1 MSWIAIA
8 QSAQEIRS
16 PVESSMSISRATG
29 RSEISCAWATSSSVV
44 LPRAD
49 STATTR
55 LLSSRAATIRLA
67 ARLISSGP
75 ATEVP
80 PNFITTISGPR
91 SGTTTED
98 RERSRVAVLSPIN
111 RVVVEPKTSQMPMV
125 EADSGMSPE
134 GGRLLVASRLGTAL
148 SRAVSVETVA
158 RETVR
163 ALHESFDYY
172 LAVVQRLDPDGVLR
186 VVALAGPSAAEVEN
200 LLAHGQRVAGGVTG
214 RVARTGRPAMVNDT
228 STDPDYL
235 GRADGKDPGSQ
246 LSLPIV
252 VAESNWG
259 VLNLEQSARAAFDE
273 EDLLLAH
280 VVAGQ
285 IGAAIYRCQLVGELE
300 DAFLTTIGVISDA
313 VEMQDS
319 YTADHANEVA
329 GLAVRV
335 GERLGIARA
344 ELERLHYGALLHDVG
359 KIGIPAEILR
369 KPGPLTDEERARMDE
384 HTALGARMLERIPF
398 LAPVAPLVRS
408 AHERYDGGGYPDGL
422 GGKEI
427 PRGAMV
433 IATCDAFHAMTSDR
447 SYRSAMSLAD
457 AEAEL
462 REHSGTQFEPG
473 VVTALLAEL
482 T

>member
-1 MSWIAIA
+1 MPIAGT
-8 QSAQEIRS
+8 
-16 PVESSMSISRATG
+16 ESGRA
-29 RSEISCAWATSSSVV
+29 
-44 LPRAD
+44 
-49 STATTR
+49 
-55 LLSSRAATIRLA
+55 
-67 ARLISSGP
+67 
-75 ATEVP
+75 
-80 PNFITTISGPR
+80 
-91 SGTTTED
+91 
-98 RERSRVAVLSPIN
+98 
-111 RVVVEPKTSQMPMV
+111 
-125 EADSGMSPE
+125 PE

-148 SRAVSVETVA
+148 SRAAAVETVA
-158 RETVR
+158 REAVR

-172 LAVVQRLDPDGVLR
+172 LAVVQRLDGDGVLR

-200 LLAHGQRVAGGVTG
+200 LLAEGQRVEVGING
-214 RVARTGRPAMVNDT
+214 RVARTGRPALVNDT
-228 STDPDYL
+228 SVDPDYL

-252 VAESNWG
+252 VAGSNWG
-259 VLNLEQSARAAFDE
+259 VLNLEQRARGAFDE

-329 GLAVRV
+329 ELAVRV
-335 GERLGIARA
+335 GERLGIDGV
-344 ELERLHYGALLHDVG
+344 ELDRLRYGALLHDVG

-384 HTALGARMLERIPF
+384 HTAIGARMLERIPF

-408 AHERYDGGGYPDGL
+408 AHERQDGGGYPDGL
-422 GGKEI
+422 AGEEI

-447 SYRSAMSLAD
+447 SYRKAMSVAA

-462 REHSGTQFEPG
+462 RDHSGTQFEPS
-473 VVTALLAEL
+473 VVEALLAEL
-482 T
+482 ADRPGPA